1 MSTLVPTSPSAVH
14 EKIAKGP
21 GVAGTEIFVALLV
34 VGTGMPRRAQP
45 LRAERRTVSVIRS
58 ESFAAGREASL
69 CVNCVWG
76 TVRKGYRSSEAKRR
90 LLAVSLSP
98 NGLVPS
104 PVRQCANY
112 RDRRG

>member
-45 LRAERRTVSVIRS
+45 LRAEG
-58 ESFAAGREASL
+58 EPCL
-69 CVNCVWG
+69 
-76 TVRKGYRSSEAKRR
+76 
-90 LLAVSLSP
+90 
-98 NGLVPS
+98 
-104 PVRQCANY
+104 
-112 RDRRG
+112 